1 MMNRN
6 ETGAAGARAPYG
18 RVTGRWVD
26 PMGQPAKGEVTFTP
40 SPSYVALAQDH
51 GQAGVVQPVTVPLD
65 SRGAVSVDVVAPGP
79 GVIPTG
85 QWTYTVVVR
94 VAGLG
99 SRTMHVLVPQGGSV
113 DLADVVGDAE
123 SGARCHSDAP
133 QAGSS
138 REARRL
144 ETLETRVEEL
154 AKERSAGDLS
164 GYLRTEVAQATY
176 ATRAA
181 LEEAVRAAGSAGP
194 AGPVGPVGPRGPEGR
209 AGQAGPRGAQGERG
223 QTGPAGPAGPAGP
236 RGEVGPAGPAGQAGP
251 QGPAGARGPAG
262 VGVLVLDPE
271 APVPADTAEGTL
283 IIRRA
288 A

>member
-1 MMNRN
+1 MNRN

-154 AKERSAGDLS
+154 AKERSAG
-164 GYLRTEVAQATY
+164 
-176 ATRAA
+176 
-181 LEEAVRAAGSAGP
+181 SAGP

>member
-1 MMNRN
+1 MTKKI
-6 ETGAAGARAPYG
+6 ETAAAEARAPYG

-26 PMGQPAKGEVTFTP
+26 PMGRPATGEVTFTP
-40 SPSYVALAQDH
+40 SPSYVALAQAH

-65 SRGAVSVDVVAPGP
+65 SHGAVSVDVVAPGP
-79 GVIPTG
+79 GVVPAG

-94 VAGLG
+94 VTGLG

-123 SGARCHSDAP
+123 SGARCHSDAL

-138 REARRL
+138 REGRRL
-144 ETLETRVEEL
+144 ESLEARVEEL
-154 AKERSAGDLS
+154 AKERPAGDLS

-181 LEEAVRAAGSAGP
+181 LEEAVRAARSV
-194 AGPVGPVGPRGPEGR
+194 GPVGPAGPRGPEGR

-236 RGEVGPAGPAGQAGP
+236 RGAVGPAGPAGQAGP

-262 VGVLVLDPE
+262 VGVLVLDLE